1 MPMPE
6 SLLSDN
12 KLENAVKVLMRDYH
26 KNALRKTLKIKNVVI
41 QMDEIHARKSRDSI
55 LETDRILAP
64 HYGLTDKELKFLQT
78 YDERFRRGTD
88 EE

>member
-1 MPMPE
+1 
-6 SLLSDN
+6 
-12 KLENAVKVLMRDYH
+12 
-26 KNALRKTLKIKNVVI
+26 
-41 QMDEIHARKSRDSI
+41 MDEIHARKSRDSI

-78 YDERFRRGTD
+78 YDERFRCGTD